1 MTPDDAYQWLTEHS
15 RETAYLISM
24 GQVLGWD
31 QRTHIPPKGHPHRH
45 NQFAML
51 AKWIHARATDPR
63 VGEALARVEASDLV
77 ADPMAVAAVN
87 VREWRRDYDRA
98 VKIPQDLAVALAKA
112 TAEGETAWERTRP
125 ASDWETFKPFLVTVV
140 ALKREEAQALGYA
153 AEPYDAHLDDFEP
166 GETAAA
172 LAPLLGELRVSL
184 LRVLAAVQG
193 SGRRP
198 QGEVVRR
205 HFPVDGQDRLARLA
219 AQAIGYDFAGGRLDP
234 TAHPFSAGIGPG
246 DVRIT
251 TRFDEHYFCQAFF
264 GVLHETGHALYDQG
278 LPADHW
284 GTPRG
289 DTVSL
294 GIHESQSRLWENL
307 VGRSLGFWQFFY
319 PEAQETFPVLQ
330 DVPLEVFHFAVNEV
344 KPSLIRTEADEV
356 TYNLH
361 ILLRFELERALMN
374 GDLEVE
380 DLPGAFNDKMQRL
393 PGADASRSRPGGH
406 AGHPLVRRA
415 VRLFPHLHPGE
426 PLCRPVLRPGRGG
439 TGSPGGGVRPGRF
452 CPAAHLAE
460 GEDSLPGPPPVGPAA
475 GPGGDGGGVDAP
487 VPGALPPAEIRGAV
501 RFSGRWS
508 LIPGC
513 SQKSIFR
520 SGEWFP

>member
-1 MTPDDAYQWLTEHS
+1 
-15 RETAYLISM
+15 M
-24 GQVLGWD
+24 GHVLGWD
-31 QRTHIPPKGHPHRH
+31 QRTHIPDKGHPHRH

-51 AKWIHARATDPR
+51 AKWIHARGTDPR
-63 VGEALARVEASDLV
+63 LGEALARVEASYLV
-77 ADPMAVAAVN
+77 TDPGAVTAVN

-98 VKIPQDLAVALAKA
+98 VKIPQELAVALAKA

-184 LRVLAAVQG
+184 LRVLEAVQG

-205 HFPVDGQDRLARLA
+205 HFPVDGQYRLSRLA
-219 AQAIGYDFAGGRLDP
+219 AQSIGYDFAGGRLDK
-234 TAHPFSAGIGPG
+234 TAHPFSTDIGPG

-251 TRFDEHYFCQAFF
+251 TRFDEHNFSPAFF
-264 GVLHETGHALYDQG
+264 GTLHETGHALYDQG

-284 GTPRG
+284 GAPRG
-289 DTVSL
+289 NPVSL

-307 VGRSLGFWQFFY
+307 VGRSLGFWRFFY
-319 PEAQETFPVLQ
+319 KRAQEVFPALHGL
-330 DVPLEVFHFAVNEV
+330 PLEVFHFAINEV

-374 GDLEVE
+374 GDLSVSE
-380 DLPGAFNDKMQRL
+380 LPGAFNDKMRAYL
-393 PGADASRSRPGGH
+393 GLTPPDPGQGVMQDIHWS
-406 AGHPLVRRA
+406 AGHFGYFPTYTLGNLYAAQFYAQAEAELGPLGERFAAGDFAPLLTWLRERIHSQGHRLWARPLVQEVTGEELTPQYLVRYLQRKFRA
-415 VRLFPHLHPGE
+415 LYGL
-426 PLCRPVLRPGRGG
+426 
-439 TGSPGGGVRPGRF
+439 
-452 CPAAHLAE
+452 PA
-460 GEDSLPGPPPVGPAA
+460 
-475 GPGGDGGGVDAP
+475 GD
-487 VPGALPPAEIRGAV
+487 
-501 RFSGRWS
+501 FS
-508 LIPGC
+508 
-513 SQKSIFR
+513 
-520 SGEWFP
+520 

>member
-1 MTPDDAYQWLTEHS
+1 
-15 RETAYLISM
+15 M
-24 GQVLGWD
+24 GHVLGWD
-31 QRTHIPPKGHPHRH
+31 QRTHIPDKGHPHRH

-63 VGEALARVEASDLV
+63 LGEALARVEASYLV
-77 ADPMAVAAVN
+77 TDPGAVTAVN

-98 VKIPQDLAVALAKA
+98 VKIPQELAVALAKA

-184 LRVLAAVQG
+184 LRVLEAVQG

-205 HFPVDGQDRLARLA
+205 HFPVDGQYRLSRLA
-219 AQAIGYDFAGGRLDP
+219 AQSIGYDFAGGRLDK
-234 TAHPFSAGIGPG
+234 TAHPFSTDIGPG

-251 TRFDEHYFCQAFF
+251 TRFDEHNFSPAFF
-264 GVLHETGHALYDQG
+264 GTLHETGHALYDQG

-284 GTPRG
+284 GAPRG
-289 DTVSL
+289 NPVSL

-307 VGRSLGFWQFFY
+307 VGRSLGFWRFFY
-319 PEAQETFPVLQ
+319 KRAQEVFPALHGL
-330 DVPLEVFHFAVNEV
+330 PLEVFHFAINEV

-374 GDLEVE
+374 GDLSVSE
-380 DLPGAFNDKMQRL
+380 LPGAFNDKMRAYL
-393 PGADASRSRPGGH
+393 GLTPPDPGQGVMQDIHWS
-406 AGHPLVRRA
+406 AGHFGYFPTYTLGNLYAAQFYAQAEAELGPLGERFAAGDFAPLLTWLRERIHSQGHRLWARPLVKEVTGEELTPQYL
-415 VRLFPHLHPGE
+415 VRYLQRKF
-426 PLCRPVLRPGRGG
+426 
-439 TGSPGGGVRPGRF
+439 
-452 CPAAHLAE
+452 
-460 GEDSLPGPPPVGPAA
+460 
-475 GPGGDGGGVDAP
+475 
-487 VPGALPPAEIRGAV
+487 GALYD
-501 RFSGRWS
+501 
-508 LIPGC
+508 
-513 SQKSIFR
+513 
-520 SGEWFP
+520 FPEGGP

>member
-1 MTPDDAYQWLTEHS
+1 MP
-15 RETAYLISM
+15 
-24 GQVLGWD
+24 
-31 QRTHIPPKGHPHRH
+31 
-45 NQFAML
+45 
-51 AKWIHARATDPR
+51 
-63 VGEALARVEASDLV
+63 
-77 ADPMAVAAVN
+77 AVN

-98 VKIPQDLAVALAKA
+98 IKIPQDLAVALAKA

-125 ASDWETFKPFLVTVV
+125 ENDWETFKPFLATVV

-153 AEPYDAHLDDFEP
+153 AEPYDAHLDLFEP

-172 LAPLLGELRVSL
+172 LAPLLAELRMSL
-184 LRVLAAVQG
+184 LRILAAVQG

-205 HFPVDGQDRLARLA
+205 HFPVEAQDRFARLA
-219 AQAIGYDFAGGRLDP
+219 AQSLGYDFAGGRLDQ
-234 TAHPFSAGIGPG
+234 TAHPFSTGIGPG

-251 TRFDEHYFCQAFF
+251 TRFDEHHFTQAFF
-264 GVLHETGHALYDQG
+264 GTLHETGHALYDQG

-307 VGRSLGFWQFFY
+307 VGRSLGFWRFFY
-319 PEAQETFPVLQ
+319 PRAQETFPVLQ
-330 DVPLEVFHFAVNEV
+330 DVPLNTFHFAINEV

-374 GDLEVE
+374 GDLAVA
-380 DLPGAFNDKMQRL
+380 DLPGAFNDKMGAYL
-393 PGADASRSRPGGH
+393 GLTPPGSRPGGH
-406 AGHPLVRRA
+406 AGHPLVRGA
-415 VRLFPHLHPGE
+415 VRVFPHLHPGE

-439 TGSPGGGVRPGRF
+439 TGPPGGAVRRGRF
-452 CPAAHLAE
+452 CAAAHLAP
-460 GEDSLPGPPPVGPAA
+460 GEDSLPGQPPLGPAP
-475 GPGGDGGGVDAP
+475 GPGGHGGGADAA

-501 RFSGRWS
+501 
-508 LIPGC
+508 
-513 SQKSIFR
+513 
-520 SGEWFP
+520 

>member
-1 MTPDDAYQWLTEHS
+1 MTPDDAYRWLAEHS
-15 RETAYLISM
+15 LETAYLKSM

-45 NQFAML
+45 QQFAML
-51 AKWIHARATDPR
+51 AKWIHLRATDPR
-63 VGEALARVEASDLV
+63 LGEALARVEASDQV
-77 ADPMAVAAVN
+77 ADPSTAAAVN

-98 VKIPQDLAVALAKA
+98 VKIPQELAVALAKA
-112 TAEGETAWERTRP
+112 AAEGETAWERTRP
-125 ASDWETFKPFLVTVV
+125 EGDWETFKPFLATVV

-153 AEPYDAHLDDFEP
+153 AEPYDAHLDLFEP

-184 LRVLAAVQG
+184 LRVLEAVQG

-205 HFPVDGQDRLARLA
+205 HFPVDAQDRFARLA
-219 AQAIGYDFAGGRLDP
+219 AQSLGYDFAGGRLDK
-234 TAHPFSAGIGPG
+234 TAHPFSVDIGPG

-251 TRFDEHYFCQAFF
+251 TRFDEHNFSQAFF

-278 LPADHW
+278 LPAEHW
-284 GTPRG
+284 GAPRG
-289 DTVSL
+289 DAVSL

-307 VGRSLGFWQFFY
+307 VGRSLGFWRFFY
-319 PEAQETFPVLQ
+319 PRAQETLTTLQ

-374 GDLEVE
+374 GDLAVS
-380 DLPGAFNDKMQRL
+380 DLPGAFNDKMRAYL
-393 PGADASRSRPGGH
+393 GLTPPSPGQGVMQDVHWS
-406 AGHPLVRRA
+406 AGHFGYFPTYTLGNLYAAQFFARAEAELGPLEKRFAAGDFAPLLTWLRGRIHSQGHRWWARPLVQEVTGEELTPRHL
-415 VRLFPHLHPGE
+415 VRYLQGKF
-426 PLCRPVLRPGRGG
+426 
-439 TGSPGGGVRPGRF
+439 
-452 CPAAHLAE
+452 
-460 GEDSLPGPPPVGPAA
+460 
-475 GPGGDGGGVDAP
+475 
-487 VPGALPPAEIRGAV
+487 GALYD
-501 RFSGRWS
+501 
-508 LIPGC
+508 
-513 SQKSIFR
+513 
-520 SGEWFP
+520 FP